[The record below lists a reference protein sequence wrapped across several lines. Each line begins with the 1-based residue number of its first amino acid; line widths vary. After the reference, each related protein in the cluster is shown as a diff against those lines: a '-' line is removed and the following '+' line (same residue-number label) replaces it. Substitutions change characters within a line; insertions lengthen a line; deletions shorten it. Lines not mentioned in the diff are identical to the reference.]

1 MELSLDVTN
10 RWGSDPAL
18 GPKVT
23 VEGFALDTSGA
34 LIKAGDTGA
43 VPEPST
49 MALTGLAAL
58 ALGATGLRR
67 WRAARK
73 PAA

>member
-1 MELSLDVTN
+1 MKLSLDVTDA
-10 RWGSDPAL
+10 WGASPTL
-18 GPKVT
+18 GPRVT
-23 VEGFALDTSGA
+23 VEGLALDTSGA
-34 LIKAGDTGA
+34 FIKAGDTG